1 MPLIVDHDAR
11 RREVAHIAARLIA
24 ARGLEGVSVR
34 EIAREAGCST
44 AVVSHYFR
52 SKREL
57 LLATYR
63 QAMEET
69 IARARRRRERG
80 GGLQCCLEA
89 ILPLDRRRR
98 DNWKIW
104 FAFWGMAMADP
115 PFMAEQQRSGREAR
129 HLVAELIA
137 GTSGEGNFDMAARDM
152 QARRLLVTVAGLATQ
167 ATYDPVD
174 WPAARQRALL
184 TTEIAAL
191 GLAGPDHLVAA

>member
-1 MPLIVDHDAR
+1 
-11 RREVAHIAARLIA
+11 
-24 ARGLEGVSVR
+24 
-34 EIAREAGCST
+34 
-44 AVVSHYFR
+44 
-52 SKREL
+52 
-57 LLATYR
+57 
-63 QAMEET
+63 
-69 IARARRRRERG
+69 
-80 GGLQCCLEA
+80 
-89 ILPLDRRRR
+89 
-98 DNWKIW
+98 
-104 FAFWGMAMADP
+104 MAMADP